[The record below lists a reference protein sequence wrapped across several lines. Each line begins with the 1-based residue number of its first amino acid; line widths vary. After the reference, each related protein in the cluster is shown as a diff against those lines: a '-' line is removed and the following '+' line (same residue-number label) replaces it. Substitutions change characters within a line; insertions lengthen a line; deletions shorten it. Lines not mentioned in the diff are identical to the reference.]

1 MTWILSLGIVLSVWM
16 FIILWESISN
26 KYPLVVSKIVQVAF
40 IVILLFIFTTLVH
53 QAIWG

>member
-1 MTWILSLGIVLSVWM
+1 MTWILSLGIVLSVCM
-16 FIILWESISN
+16 FIILWEYISN